1 MYITSTMSIY
11 IWKINTYFIYKIVFT
26 YIYEGKLSNW
36 QLIPVV
42 HYMEHCVT
50 SAAIWCPGRLTKFI
64 RVHVKCEIPP
74 NNRMMKCNAPVN
86 WIPGRGGPGWG
97 GDSAPT
103 FCTILHSPRP
113 PRHIFLSLI
122 PAPRG
127 TFFKGA
133 LKAHIHI
140 SLYENNT
147 LEELLFLSVIPW
159 GEIFAYCHHPAQP
172 LEATGC
178 GHVLQLVGRDHF
190 RPLALCLSHAPLSS
204 FATQ

>member
-1 MYITSTMSIY
+1 MRRQSGYDTHPHSRLSPSFLAIDANTCPWPHDCTYLWFGSYMGHWCAWLISLTCYLWIY
-11 IWKINTYFIYKIVFT
+11 IQPGTPIRPVDWLRNY
-26 YIYEGKLSNW
+26 
-36 QLIPVV
+36 IPVTV
-42 HYMEHCVT
+42 MHQSIE
-50 SAAIWCPGRLTKFI
+50 SPG
-64 RVHVKCEIPP
+64 
-74 NNRMMKCNAPVN
+74 
-86 WIPGRGGPGWG
+86 GGGPGWG

-113 PRHIFLSLI
+113 LRHIFLSLI

-140 SLYENNT
+140 STYENNT
-147 LEELLFLSVIPW
+147 LQELLFLSVIPW

-178 GHVLQLVGRDHF
+178 GHVF
-190 RPLALCLSHAPLSS
+190 
-204 FATQ
+204 

>member
-1 MYITSTMSIY
+1 MNQLLHRV
-11 IWKINTYFIYKIVFT
+11 IWEN
-26 YIYEGKLSNW
+26 S
-36 QLIPVV
+36 
-42 HYMEHCVT
+42 
-50 SAAIWCPGRLTKFI
+50 
-64 RVHVKCEIPP
+64 RVAYSCKMVSQSQHVKGLF
-74 NNRMMKCNAPVN
+74 RHYYAPVN

-127 TFFKGA
+127 TFFKWA
-133 LKAHIHI
+133 LKAHIYI

-147 LEELLFLSVIPW
+147 LQELLFLSVIPW

-178 GHVLQLVGRDHF
+178 GHVFQLGGRDHF
-190 RPLALCLSHAPLSS
+190 RPLAHAYLMHH
-204 FATQ
+204 